1 MPLNLIVDSDENA
14 EMQKCK
20 RFGWKC
26 RNTNIKGTRW
36 WKCRKINA
44 KVDGDE
50 SVETQ
55 TQKAKGDVNV
65 KAQMQK

>member
-1 MPLNLIVDSDENA
+1 MPLNLIVDRDENV
-14 EMQKCK
+14 EMQKAK
-20 RFGWKC
+20 GFKWKC

-36 WKCRKINA
+36 WKCRNINA

-50 SVETQ
+50 SIETQ
-55 TQKAKGDVNV
+55 PQKAKGDVNV